1 MPVKSWTTKHS
12 PNKEPKFHQA
22 DILAGIGNSTKL
34 FVSDGYRYLVVPFYM
49 CSSDA
54 CSLRNSGGD

>member
-1 MPVKSWTTKHS
+1 MPVKSWTTEHS

-49 CSSDA
+49 CEKLTL
-54 CSLRNSGGD
+54 LRRNI